1 MHRFINPLLLWLA
14 HASHADLSVSV
25 GQSAAIGVGP
35 GVATTRR
42 ATGLP
47 RAAGRAPAAL
57 WVAGGGVSSA
67 RILLSEVVCGVYV
80 QEGGDKPRP
89 LSRPLYPRRF
99 SHRRVDSSGKQPF
112 LIAPDGD
119 WPTLPTFCN

>member
-42 ATGLP
+42 ATGRP

-57 WVAGGGVSSA
+57 WVAGGGVRFRSEFAERSGVRSLCAGRRGQAAPAKSSSLPSPFFTPA
-67 RILLSEVVCGVYV
+67 
-80 QEGGDKPRP
+80 
-89 LSRPLYPRRF
+89 RRF
-99 SHRRVDSSGKQPF
+99 Q
-112 LIAPDGD
+112 
-119 WPTLPTFCN
+119 W